1 MHGETMRSRVSPS
14 PVCQR
19 PKCPPTDPLGTRCP
33 ILSSTNKHTMPATV
47 TFAEYAA
54 AAEARNDINQ
64 AILGHTFRLCQAL
77 EQDFVNESIRRAEF
91 FATSNPDNKEFY
103 ENKIADLK
111 ANIGT
116 YQFSVDTGRKY
127 HKVMMTTD
135 GNSRSVHCFI
145 DKKTGEVYKAASIKA
160 PAKGVRFNML
170 IIKER
175 EFMLAHADWAGGY
188 LYRNA
193 QYVA

>member
-1 MHGETMRSRVSPS
+1 
-14 PVCQR
+14 
-19 PKCPPTDPLGTRCP
+19 
-33 ILSSTNKHTMPATV
+33 MPATV

-116 YQFSVDTGRKY
+116 YQFTVDTGRKY
-127 HKVMMTTD
+127 HKVMMTTN
-135 GNSRSVHCFI
+135 GNSRSVHCFV
-145 DKKTGEVYKAASIKA
+145 DKKTGEVYKAASHKA

-175 EFMLAHADWAGGY
+175 EFMLGHADWAGGY

-193 QYVA
+193 SYVG

>member
-1 MHGETMRSRVSPS
+1 MTLTTRYT
-14 PVCQR
+14 
-19 PKCPPTDPLGTRCP
+19 KFINTTDMT
-33 ILSSTNKHTMPATV
+33 TT
-47 TFAEYAA
+47 TFADYTAS
-54 AAEARNDINQ
+54 AEARKDIAQ
-64 AILGHTFRLCQAL
+64 AILGHTFALCQAL
-77 EQDFVNESIRRAEF
+77 EQDFVRESIRRAEF

-103 ENKIADLK
+103 KNKIADLK
-111 ANIGT
+111 NNIGA
-116 YQFSVDTGRKY
+116 YQFTVDTGRKY

-135 GNSRSVHCFI
+135 GGSRSVHAFI

-175 EFMLAHADWAGGY
+175 ELMLANADWAGGY

-193 QYVA
+193 QYVG